1 MALALS
7 WNATPLAFSVVR
19 NANDPSSQAAYWQPV
34 IRFLHR
40 ELTPS
45 YRVEAVDTAGHWDAV
60 YLARAGIP
68 IVRGWF
74 RQDDFPQNELLYD
87 RFGPRGYLRWLHAL
101 GVRYVVLTTAPLD
114 YSARREA
121 ALLRSGRSG
130 LRVVF
135 RTQNATVYVVPEP
148 VPIVT
153 GPAAPRVLALR
164 ESSLV
169 LGLHRAGTYHVSLH
183 YSPYLA
189 AVGACV
195 RESANGMVVL
205 RARRAGVLK
214 LAFTVT
220 ASHALA
226 AISGSRSN
234 C

>member
-7 WNATPLAFSVVR
+7 WNATPLAFSVVH
-19 NANDPSSQAAYWQPV
+19 NANDPSSRAEYWQPV
-34 IRFLHR
+34 IRYLHH

-60 YLARAGIP
+60 YLARAEIP

-87 RFGPRGYLRWLHAL
+87 RFGRRGYLRWLHAL

-121 ALLRSGRSG
+121 ALIRGGRSG
-130 LRVVF
+130 LRPVF
-135 RTQNATVYVVPEP
+135 RTQHATVYAVPDP

-153 GPAAPRVLALR
+153 GPGAPRVLALR

-169 LGLHRAGTYHVSLH
+169 LGLEHAGTYRLSIH

-195 RESANGMVVL
+195 RESPNGMVVL
-205 RARRAGVLK
+205 RARRPGVLK
-214 LAFTVT
+214 LEFTVT

-226 AISGSRSN
+226 AIAGSRSS